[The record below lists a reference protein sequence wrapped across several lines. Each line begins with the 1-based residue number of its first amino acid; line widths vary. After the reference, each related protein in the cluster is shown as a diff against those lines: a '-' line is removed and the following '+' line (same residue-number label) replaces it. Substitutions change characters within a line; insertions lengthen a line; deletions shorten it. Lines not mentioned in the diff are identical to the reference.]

1 MNDQDLKG
9 YVSLFFGFNG
19 LVVAVGTVI
28 GNLWGNRKERTIAA
42 KTAAEEARIAADEVR
57 KDIQAELAL
66 SREEN
71 RQMRAEQKADWERF
85 EQERKVE
92 RLQFDLERKE
102 MVQGFTKME
111 IEAERARGAL
121 ELEKERVTS
130 LRIQMEAQQRQIETL
145 QNLVRE
151 LQSRNQNQGNS
162 SQAA

>member
-1 MNDQDLKG
+1 MNDPDLKG

-102 MVQGFTKME
+102 MIQGFTKME

-130 LRIQMEAQQRQIETL
+130 LRMQMEAQQRQIETL